1 MPDVMGREASMLVL
15 GLAVAAGGALG
26 AVLRWGASCLLNG
39 FGPFPFGTLAVN
51 LTGAFLIGFLIV
63 YFSSVKQVDQTLYLF
78 LVTGCLGALTT
89 FSTFSAENVSMMLDG
104 QYLKSLMH
112 AASHLFGSFAMTALG
127 MSVAK
132 AFLG

>member
-1 MPDVMGREASMLVL
+1 MFSL

-26 AVLRWGASCLLNG
+26 ALLRWGASCLLNG
-39 FGPFPFGTLAVN
+39 FGPFPFGTLVVN

-63 YFSSVKQVDQTLYLF
+63 YFSGLKQVDQALYLF

-104 QYLKSLMH
+104 LYLKSLVH
-112 AASHLFGSFAMTALG
+112 AASHLLGSFSMTALG
-127 MSVAK
+127 MTVAK
-132 AFLG
+132 ALLG